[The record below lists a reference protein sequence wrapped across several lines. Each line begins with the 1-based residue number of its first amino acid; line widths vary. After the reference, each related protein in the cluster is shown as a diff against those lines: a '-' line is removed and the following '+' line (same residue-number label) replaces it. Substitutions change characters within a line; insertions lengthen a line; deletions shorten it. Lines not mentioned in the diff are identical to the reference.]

1 MREEYERWLSEK
13 MAEKCI
19 NSLKKNGFDPHFVPD
34 SRSAREMIIDMV
46 SDYSSFGIG
55 GSDTVRDIGL
65 VEELKKM
72 GKVIHDH
79 WQKGLT
85 KEQDLNIRLEQG
97 RAECF
102 ICSAN
107 AISLTGEI
115 VNVDGIGNRVCGMTF
130 GPKKVVIVAGVNKLR
145 PDLPSAIQRVKEV
158 AAPMRAKSLNMK
170 TPCAETGI
178 CTDCSS
184 PQRICRIT
192 TILHRKPLLT
202 DISVVLINEVLGF

>member
-1 MREEYERWLSEK
+1 MREEYEKWLSEK
-13 MAEKCI
+13 MAERCI
-19 NSLKKNGFDPHFVPD
+19 NSLKKNGFDPYFVPD
-34 SRSAREMIIDMV
+34 SRSAMEMIIDMV
-46 SDYSSFGIG
+46 SNYNSFGIG

-115 VNVDGIGNRVCGMTF
+115 VNVDGIGNRVSAMVF

-178 CTDCSS
+178 CTDCNS